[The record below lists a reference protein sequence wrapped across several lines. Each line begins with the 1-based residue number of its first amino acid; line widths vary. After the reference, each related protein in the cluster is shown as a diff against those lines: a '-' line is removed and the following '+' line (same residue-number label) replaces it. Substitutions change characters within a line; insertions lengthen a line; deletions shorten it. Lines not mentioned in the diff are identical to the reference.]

1 MVGSETPLAS
11 NLAPQE
17 IALAVP
23 SSLILMINFWKLTGV
38 PERFVVMDV
47 ISAACAVIV
56 TASQLSVLIVG
67 VALDVIV
74 VTLGVIVIAADPSKS
89 TPLIA
94 LAVASFVAVA
104 ALPVVS

>member
-1 MVGSETPLAS
+1 ME
-11 NLAPQE
+11 
-17 IALAVP
+17 
-23 SSLILMINFWKLTGV
+23 
-38 PERFVVMDV
+38 VMA
-47 ISAACAVIV
+47 AACAVIV